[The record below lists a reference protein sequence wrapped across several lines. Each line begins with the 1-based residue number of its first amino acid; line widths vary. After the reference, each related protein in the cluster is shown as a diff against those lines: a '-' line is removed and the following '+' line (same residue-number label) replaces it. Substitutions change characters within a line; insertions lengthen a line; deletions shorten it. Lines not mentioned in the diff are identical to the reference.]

1 MPANG
6 QTSPSLWQK
15 AKDFYST
22 PAGPENNDVF
32 SSQSVDA
39 TGAIAYANPSSDVD
53 TAKSKTTSTVATN
66 LIDGY
71 AAADEKNILHNYR
84 SWTYNFTLGAISK
97 AALADPKQLPIDI
110 KKYTVLDSAGKGT
123 KGVISPAGPSKTVL
137 AEANLTSG
145 GVVSDDDADIA
156 FEAQQK
162 IIGIAKDSTLVE
174 TYNRESPGRFDLFID
189 NVKMQTIAAAGSPQS
204 GPAVAT
210 NISFD
215 VFEPYSMNGF
225 MEALQVTA
233 KAAGWTDYVTGVY
246 ALRVQFQG
254 YLASKGLDAAPEI
267 VPNSTRYFII
277 KFTQV
282 HIDVTQDGT
291 RYQVEAVPTNQLGF
305 GLTNKLTADVKV
317 VGKTVGEVLKNLSE
331 AINKM
336 SADEASNRKTNKK
349 HNTYEI
355 SAPKISTVGSPQ
367 DVKAAILKN
376 GTFNEA
382 VHSDIIKAVMNDDL
396 KSPNIFK
403 PVDPAQFKNGGY
415 VGTRQ
420 YGADGK
426 AVQGTTSTSATTK
439 VDPNAKAPKADQVVA
454 FAANSLIH
462 ECIAAVVRES
472 DYTRGLF
479 KDKLDKAKES
489 TKLLTYFNIRL
500 ESDHLEFD
508 EEDNKY
514 CQNYRYILEPY
525 QVHFTE
531 VPGQE
536 QGTHDVGPIRSK
548 IKRTYNYIYAGN
560 NEDVTKFQLKFDN
573 LYFAAVPA
581 KGGNP
586 DSTNPTTGAASPGG
600 AVSMKSQASN
610 ANDKQAGADSVATAP
625 KAPNPSSSVG
635 TIDTEASQKLGD
647 PYAIMAKAFH
657 DKVMG
662 NADMIQGTLEI
673 LGDPYFLTTGG
684 MGNNNLILAD
694 QYITAPGPNNTGKE
708 APTTQGSLFIDIN
721 FRNPVDIGADGMMQ
735 FNKNLSFSG
744 IYRIITLVNTFKD
757 GQFTQ
762 SLEIIRVPGQIVN
775 NKKTPEKLAPAY
787 KTTAFP
793 GLQVTKDT
801 ALATVLRAGIRP
813 SDFNLANLL
822 NRGLPSIGL
831 PGNLSNFTNAIS
843 GAVGAATGAVS
854 NVLSQVSGAAGQAA
868 ALTNQ
873 LGVSPLGGVDALT
886 SGVRLSA
893 SGLGGLTSIPNAAA
907 AAVTAAGN
915 QIANIGNI
923 PNAAAGLATNI
934 QNSIS
939 AIPGAVVAS
948 ANNLTQSVT
957 GLVNNAEATVGNL
970 VGDVQN
976 KITALQNTIPTDLTA
991 VGAKLG
997 IDPSVFSGLGASLAS
1012 KLSAELNE
1020 VASLVPSNTNL
1031 GDLVT
1036 QGVSFASITGEKLKN
1051 LPAIQPKDVAPAA
1064 IPDPSI
1070 AAIAEGNGN
1079 VGSLL
1084 GGTTNLPDLTDINKI
1099 VNPMG
1104 GASAAITAGLG
1115 NAQAITGAVN
1125 AAQNYANQVI
1135 GDAAGVVNNIGTMA
1149 QNAVSGVMPA
1159 GINLGSVESNMANI
1173 AALTQNPTAIVN
1185 KLETSV
1191 AAQFGSLQQSPLAKL
1206 VKNSNIQ
1213 GSV

>member
-22 PAGPENNDVF
+22 PAGPEKNDVF

-39 TGAIAYANPSSDVD
+39 TGAIAYANPSPRD
-53 TAKSKTTSTVATN
+53 TATAESKTTSTAATN
-66 LIDGY
+66 LLDGY
-71 AAADEKNILHNYR
+71 AAADEKNILHKYS
-84 SWTYNFTLGAISK
+84 SWTYNFTLGALSK

-137 AEANLTSG
+137 ADANID
-145 GVVSDDDADIA
+145 VQDQQDQDIA
-156 FEAQQK
+156 DAAVKK
-162 IIGIAKDSTLVE
+162 IINNALDSTLVE
-174 TYNRESPGRFDLFID
+174 TYNKTSPGRFDLFID

-204 GPAVAT
+204 GPAIAT

-233 KAAGWTDYVTGVY
+233 KAAGWTDYITGVY
-246 ALRVQFQG
+246 ALRIQFQG

-277 KFTQV
+277 QFTQV

-291 RYQVEAVPTNQLGF
+291 RYQVEAVPTTQLGF
-305 GLTNKLTADVKV
+305 GLSNKLTADVKV
-317 VGKTVGEVLKNLSE
+317 VGKTVGEVLKNL
-331 AINKM
+331 ADAVNKM
-336 SADEASNRKTNKK
+336 AADEASNRKTNKK

-355 SAPKISTVGSPQ
+355 SAPKISTVASPQ
-367 DVKAAILKN
+367 DVKAAVLKSSS
-376 GTFNEA
+376 FNES

-420 YGADGK
+420 YGSDGQ

-479 KDKLDKAKES
+479 KNKLEEAKES
-489 TKLLTYFNIRL
+489 TKLLTYFNVRL
-500 ESDHLEFD
+500 ESDILEFD

-514 CQNYRYILEPY
+514 CQNYRYVLEPY

-586 DSTNPTTGAASPGG
+586 TSSNATTAKAAPGG
-600 AVSMKSQASN
+600 ELMLKSQASN
-610 ANDKQAGADSVATAP
+610 ANDKQAGSNSVPTAP
-625 KAPNPSSSVG
+625 VMPNPQSSTG
-635 TIDTEASQKLGD
+635 ITDTDGSQPLGD
-647 PYAIMAKAFH
+647 PYALMAKAFH

-662 NADMIQGTLEI
+662 NVDMIQGTLEI

-684 MGNNNLILAD
+684 MGNNNLVLAD

-721 FRNPVDIGADGMMQ
+721 FRNPVDIGTDGMME
-735 FNKNLSFSG
+735 FNENLSFSG

-762 SLEIIRVPGQIVN
+762 ALEIIRVPGQIVN
-775 NKKTPEKLAPAY
+775 KKKSPEKLAPSP
-787 KTTAFP
+787 KTAALP
-793 GLQVTKDT
+793 GQQVTKDT
-801 ALATVLRAGIRP
+801 ALATILRAGIRP

-843 GAVGAATGAVS
+843 GAVGAATGAVG
-854 NVLSQVSGAAGQAA
+854 NILNQVSGAAGQLSAV
-868 ALTNQ
+868 TNQ
-873 LGVSPLGGVDALT
+873 LGVSPIGGVNALT
-886 SGVRLSA
+886 SGIRLSA
-893 SGLGGLTSIPNAAA
+893 SGIGALSGVPNAAA
-907 AAVTAAGN
+907 AAVAAAGN
-915 QIANIGNI
+915 QIGNIGNI
-923 PNAAAGLATNI
+923 PNAAAALATNVE
-934 QNSIS
+934 NSIA

-957 GLVNNAEATVGNL
+957 GLANNAQAAVGNL
-970 VGDVQN
+970 VGGVGD
-976 KITALQNTIPTDLTA
+976 KIAALQNTIPTDLTA
-991 VGAKLG
+991 VGSKLG
-997 IDPSVFSGLGASLAS
+997 IDPSVFSGLGSSLAS
-1012 KLSAELNE
+1012 KLSAELSA
-1020 VASLVPSNTNL
+1020 VADLVPANTNL
-1031 GDLVT
+1031 GDLVS

-1051 LPAIQPKDVAPAA
+1051 LPAIQPKDIAPAA

-1070 AAIAEGNGN
+1070 AEIAGGNGS
-1079 VGSLL
+1079 VGTLL

-1104 GASAAITAGLG
+1104 SASAAITAGLG

-1135 GDAAGVVNNIGTMA
+1135 GDAAGVVNNIGSMA
-1149 QNAVSGVMPA
+1149 QNTVNGIMPA
-1159 GINLGSVESNMANI
+1159 GVNLGSVESNMATVANI
-1173 AALTQNPTAIVN
+1173 TQNPTAITD
-1185 KLETSV
+1185 KLKTSV
-1191 AAQFGSLQQSPLAKL
+1191 ASQFGSLQQSPLTKL
-1206 VKNSNIQ
+1206 VQNSNIQ